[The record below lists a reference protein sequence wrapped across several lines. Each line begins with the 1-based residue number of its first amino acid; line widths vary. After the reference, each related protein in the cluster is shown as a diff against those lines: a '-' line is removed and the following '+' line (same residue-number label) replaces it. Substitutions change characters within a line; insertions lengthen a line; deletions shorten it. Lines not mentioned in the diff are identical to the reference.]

1 MFPVKHT
8 VIYTFFAIT
17 SVQNTCFC
25 SVFNALASKKPCK
38 ILLCTMFFSFLAVF
52 PLPENY
58 QNDPKFHFNTLLRSD
73 TQKSSKNVENTT
85 VFWSRCETVFGPPPR
100 DGLLGTM
107 RQKAF
112 NRNDLER
119 EKKHS
124 SSGYSSSSIITCCY
138 ALALHLYLSTHLL
151 LWIKFLPPRSQ

>member
-1 MFPVKHT
+1 MQIVE
-8 VIYTFFAIT
+8 
-17 SVQNTCFC
+17 
-25 SVFNALASKKPCK
+25 
-38 ILLCTMFFSFLAVF
+38 FSTISIIRGA
-52 PLPENY
+52 
-58 QNDPKFHFNTLLRSD
+58 
-73 TQKSSKNVENTT
+73 
-85 VFWSRCETVFGPPPR
+85 PPR

-151 LWIKFLPPRSQ
+151 LWIKLLQQHLTTCFLLVYTLAHCICKSPSNKIIKTHQVTILDNHKNKNNSKKKEQEENTNIKRPTTRRKRRTRRKGTRRTR

>member
-1 MFPVKHT
+1 M
-8 VIYTFFAIT
+8 
-17 SVQNTCFC
+17 
-25 SVFNALASKKPCK
+25 
-38 ILLCTMFFSFLAVF
+38 
-52 PLPENY
+52 
-58 QNDPKFHFNTLLRSD
+58 RG
-73 TQKSSKNVENTT
+73 
-85 VFWSRCETVFGPPPR
+85 RCGGGGEGGGGGGGR

-151 LWIKFLPPRSQ
+151 LWIKLLLPRSQ